1 MTNVVSSP
9 ATFDSGRFRHVLGHF
24 ATGVAIITAAG
35 PDGPVGMSV
44 SSFTSVSLEPPLVA
58 FLPDKSST
66 SWPAIRAAGAFCVNI
81 LSSGQER
88 LCAQFARRG
97 GEKFAGVSWRAAPSG
112 APVLDGVM
120 AWIDCELTQTFESG
134 DHYIA
139 IGRVRQLD
147 AAEMAAPLVFF
158 QGGYQQLEIPAA
170 SAPAADG
177 KPGRTADDG
186 PPGRLTGPSL
196 EELARST
203 GTDVDSLLRYAH
215 SSEGLL
221 DEIVGGYVRSFHRTC
236 AVISQRSETARAA
249 VGELLRAA
257 FGSMEEN
264 RVAIMI
270 LQNERPYL
278 SGRAGL
284 ADLEPLEQ
292 EIQGMWHQI
301 LQRGV
306 DAGEF
311 RRDLDVEL
319 AYRFIRDVLFTAAR
333 WYASSEADPARE
345 AGRRA
350 DAYRSF
356 ILHGLLT
363 TKATTQAATQLTPEL
378 AAQAPPSPA

>member
-1 MTNVVSSP
+1 MTTSP
-9 ATFDSGRFRHVLGHF
+9 TTFDSGRFRHVLGHF
-24 ATGVAIITAAG
+24 ATGVAIITAKG
-35 PDGPVGMSV
+35 PTGPVGMSV

-66 SWPAIRAAGAFCVNI
+66 SWPVIRAAGAFCVNI

-97 GEKFAGVSWRAAPSG
+97 GEKFAGVSWQAAPSG
-112 APVLDGVM
+112 APVLEGVM

-139 IGRVRQLD
+139 IGRVLQLD

-158 QGGYQQLEIPAA
+158 QGGYQRLGVPATPDG
-170 SAPAADG
+170 SGDGNLAPAPEAG
-177 KPGRTADDG
+177 ASG
-186 PPGRLTGPSL
+186 PLTGPSL

-215 SSEGLL
+215 SGEGLL
-221 DEIVGGYVRSFHRTC
+221 DEIVGGYVRSFHDTV
-236 AVISQRSETARAA
+236 AAIAAGTETARVA
-249 VGELLRAA
+249 VGELLQAA
-257 FGSMEEN
+257 FGSMEQN

-278 SGRAGL
+278 SERADL
-284 ADLEPLEQ
+284 ADLEPLER
-292 EIQGMWHQI
+292 EIQVMWHEI

-306 DAGEF
+306 DDGEF

-333 WYASSEADPARE
+333 WYASSDLDPAHD

-350 DAYRSF
+350 DAYRSI
-356 ILHGLLT
+356 ILHGLL
-363 TKATTQAATQLTPEL
+363 ATEA
-378 AAQAPPSPA
+378 SPCSA